1 MTLEECS
8 ISEKVIIKQIIADD
22 QMTRR
27 FMDIGMIE
35 GTKVEKKYES
45 YWNDPAAYY
54 VRGAVIAIRKK
65 DAQKIKVERIN
76 HEILL

>member
-1 MTLEECS
+1 
-8 ISEKVIIKQIIADD
+8 
-22 QMTRR
+22 
-27 FMDIGMIE
+27 MDIGMIE